1 MKKSHTIE
9 KLRPLTP
16 LDTTT
21 LARVVGGKT
30 ASTSTSGTPA
40 AGDDTIGDHGSS
52 FRGNVEYE
60 WKVEEGER

>member
-1 MKKSHTIE
+1 MKKLHALTE

-30 ASTSTSGTPA
+30 ASTSTSGTPL
-40 AGDDTIGDHGSS
+40 AGDDTIGDGYLPM
-52 FRGNVEYE
+52 VLA
-60 WKVEEGER
+60 